1 MHKEALVEH
10 PNTEARKPFY
20 RILYVQVLI
29 GLMLGVLT
37 GHFWPEFGAALKPLG
52 DGFVKLVKMMI
63 APIVFCTIVSGIN
76 SISDSRE
83 VARTLVK
90 SMALFYL
97 LTVLALLAGLVA
109 VSLIQPGVGMHV
121 SVDTLDPSVA
131 AKFTK
136 QAAATGF
143 ADFMLHIIP
152 HSFFGA
158 FADGEVLPVLLLSVV
173 IAFGL
178 SRAGDGGVVVAKAV
192 ASFSQVLF
200 VSFGFIMKLA
210 PLGAFGAMAFTVG
223 RYGIRSIGSLGLLIL
238 TFYIACSV
246 FVVVVLGAL
255 ARLNGFSLWKTIRY
269 FREELLIVLGTS
281 SSEPA
286 LPGALRKLEQLGCRK
301 GVSGLVLPMG
311 YSFNLD
317 GSAIYLTLA
326 SIFIAQACDIHLS
339 WGQIAAMLGLMLLTS
354 KGAAGVTGSGFVAL
368 VATLSVM
375 PDLPVTGVALL
386 VGIDRFMSEAR
397 ALTSMISNCVA
408 AITVSLWEDACDREV
423 LAREL
428 GQNGTLEVEAGPKIG
443 GAAAVQEDKIW
454 ISTTQSAA

>member
-20 RILYVQVLI
+20 RVLYVQVLI

-83 VARTLVK
+83 IGRTLVK

-97 LTVLALLAGLVA
+97 LTVLALLTGLMA
-109 VSLIQPGVGMHV
+109 VSLIQPGAGMHV
-121 SVDTLDPSVA
+121 SVNTLDPSVA

-238 TFYIACSV
+238 TFYIACSI
-246 FVVVVLGAL
+246 FVVVVLGTL

-269 FREELLIVLGTS
+269 FKEELLIVLGTS

-375 PDLPVTGVALL
+375 PDLPVAGVALL

-428 GQNGTLEVEAGPKIG
+428 GQNGTLKVEAGPKIG